1 MRITAGQYK
10 GRKLETPKND
20 LIRPT
25 SDKVRQAVFNALN
38 SRGVIQEAIVID
50 AFCGTGALGIE
61 ALSQGA
67 EFCHF
72 FDKNRSS
79 LKLCQ
84 QNIATIGIDKAS
96 TQCLDVTKVLH
107 KPSDQAPATL
117 IFMDP
122 PYNQNLIPSAID
134 ALQSQGWLSEDAF
147 FMLEMDKREDIAIN
161 INTLDEKIYS
171 DTKIIFA
178 QNSS

>member
-25 SDKVRQAVFNALN
+25 SDKVRQAIFNALN
-38 SRGVIQEAIVID
+38 SRDVVHGAIVID

-67 EFCHF
+67 KFCHF
-72 FDKNRSS
+72 FDKNRPS

-84 QNIATIGIDKAS
+84 QNIENISIDEAS
-96 TQCLDVTKVLH
+96 THCLDVTKVKH
-107 KPSDQAPATL
+107 KPADQDPATL

-122 PYNQNLIPSAID
+122 PYNQNLIPPAID
-134 ALQSQGWLSEDAF
+134 ALQSQDWLSEDAF
-147 FMLEMDKREDIAIN
+147 FMLEMDKREDIAIDIN
-161 INTLDEKIYS
+161 ILGEKIYG